1 MENKKTNAPANADQS
16 ILQEQTNA
24 NRNSGQQN
32 DYNKPATINQ
42 ELRTHLSEMLE
53 IDDNLTETSISAN
66 YARFMICSILSDVD
80 EMSGNKDIILLNFKN
95 IVTMVNIALDYIHK
109 VNQSI
114 SNIETQVSNYID
126 SIRSNKQ

>member
-24 NRNSGQQN
+24 NLNSGQQD
-32 DYNKPATINQ
+32 DYNKPAAINQ
-42 ELRTHLSEMLE
+42 ELRVHLSKILE
-53 IDDNLTETSISAN
+53 IDDNLTETSISAK
-66 YARFMICSILSDVD
+66 YAHFMICSILGDVE
-80 EMSGNKDIILLNFKN
+80 EMSGNTDIILLNFKN

-126 SIRSNKQ
+126 SLRSNKQ